1 MNDEQQVMST
11 FLNREGATFGVF
23 MFGRLKHGQ
32 EYLRRSETR
41 FIPVASI
48 TRIVKSA

>member
-1 MNDEQQVMST
+1 MSDEQQVMRT
-11 FLNREGATFGVF
+11 FLNREGATFDVF
-23 MFGRLKHGQ
+23 IFGGLKHGQ

-41 FIPVASI
+41 FTQVASV